1 MMRVLYD
8 RLLALRRR
16 VFPERHGLGWWPVAN
31 LAYLGFLFMPFV
43 FGMHTGFGRDARAAW
58 GSTFVSIALFLPL
71 YLLGYRRLSEHP
83 VVLRAAIGIALLS
96 YAVMPFNSFANTYLI
111 YAVALMAFVDRP
123 LWWKL
128 LAVVA
133 MQGLFLAEI
142 LWLGYPPFVF
152 GVTLVVG
159 ASAFFGTH
167 FYQQS
172 RARQVALQL
181 SHAEVRRLAA
191 TAERERIG
199 RDLHDLLGHTLS
211 LVALKSDLAARWLD
225 RGETAAAR
233 RELDELGRVA
243 RDSLAQV
250 RRAVTGIR
258 AADLV
263 AELTAARVLL
273 EAEGILVRHAM
284 EEATLSPEQETALA
298 LCLRE
303 AATNIH
309 RHARAQHVRIALAA
323 ARGRWQLRIEDD
335 GRGGAIRPG
344 NGLDGMRERLQ
355 ALGGSLRI
363 ESAPRRGTVL
373 LAELPQWQPVAEA
386 AADLHAPA

>member
-1 MMRVLYD
+1 MSAIYEYALE
-8 RLLALRRR
+8 LRRR
-16 VFPERHGLGWWPVAN
+16 LIPDRHGLGWWPVAN
-31 LAYLGFLFMPFV
+31 LAYLGFLFMPLL

-58 GSTFVSIALFLPL
+58 GTTFVSMALFLPL
-71 YLLGYRRLSEHP
+71 YLVGYRRLSEGR
-83 VVLRAAIGIALLS
+83 VVLRAVIGMAALS

-111 YAVALMAFVDRP
+111 YAVTLVAFVDRP

-128 LAVVA
+128 VAIVA
-133 MQGLFLAEI
+133 MQGLFLAEV
-142 LWLGYPPFVF
+142 LWLRYPPFVF

-159 ASAFFGTH
+159 CSAFFGTH
-167 FYQQS
+167 FFQQS
-172 RARQVALQL
+172 RARQAALQL

-225 RGETAAAR
+225 RGETESAR

-273 EAEGILVRHAM
+273 EAEGVRVDHAVA
-284 EEATLSPEQETALA
+284 EAALPPAQETALA

-309 RHARAQHVRIALAA
+309 RHARARHVRIALSVADGHW
-323 ARGRWQLRIEDD
+323 RLVVEDD

-344 NGLDGMRERLQ
+344 NGVDGMRERLQ

-363 ESAPRRGTVL
+363 ESAPRRGTRL
-373 LAELPQWQPVAEA
+373 QAELPQWQRVA
-386 AADLHAPA
+386 DAPPALPASA